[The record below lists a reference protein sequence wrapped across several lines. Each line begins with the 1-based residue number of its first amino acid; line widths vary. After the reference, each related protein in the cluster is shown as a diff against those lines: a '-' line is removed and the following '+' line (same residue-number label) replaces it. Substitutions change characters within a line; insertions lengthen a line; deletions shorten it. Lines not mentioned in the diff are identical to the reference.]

1 MTAALLSFLVTL
13 AAALVKV
20 LLQQRQAAHDAHEVG
35 RLQAVQKGLIDAK
48 AALEWKVAAGSDPA
62 AGELRVRPAAG
73 AVPLPGDGA
82 DPGRAPD

>member
-1 MTAALLSFLVTL
+1 MQTLASILIAL

-20 LLQQRQAAHDAHEVG
+20 LLQQRQAAGDAHEVG

-48 AALEWKVAAGSDPA
+48 TALEWKVAAGSDPA
-62 AGELRVRPAAG
+62 AGELRVRDG
-73 AVPLPGDGA
+73 AKPVPLPGDGA